1 MKTKRLIALILT
13 LLLMASLNLTVAA
26 SVESSAD
33 RQTVGRYLVTLD
45 ESDATARGRI
55 AALTQIQHGKVLHAY
70 QNISALAVELPQA
83 ALAALTRDPAVKTIE
98 PDAIATISASEDEL
112 AASWGVDHI
121 DAEQTWSAE
130 TGAGVTGAGIDV
142 AVIDTGID
150 KEHPDLAGAVVGGIS
165 FLNNGVTSENFFDD
179 NGHGTHV
186 AGIIGAR
193 DNLTGVVGVAP
204 NVNLYIAK
212 VLDSSGSGYYSD
224 IIAGVDWAINKG
236 VDVINM
242 SLGGTYDSPALKA
255 MVDHAYYDA
264 KIVVVAAAGNSGGN
278 VRKDTVNYPAKYES
292 VIAVAATDSSD
303 VRADFSSTGPA
314 VEISAPGV
322 GIKSTIPGG
331 GYATW
336 SGTSMASPHV
346 AGAVALLKA
355 AHPADA
361 ASALRTRLAEMADDL
376 GTAERDVL
384 YGYGLV
390 DAHMTGA
397 TSEPS
402 QFSTS
407 TTVSAGDGDF
417 AVGEKVPIQV
427 SVIIKSTG
435 LSSVSGAQVSVVISN
450 SSLSYSKTITAT
462 TDASGHVTI
471 SFRTNKIPTGTYTVL
486 ATTEEGFLDGIPYS
500 GSEGCCEFV
509 LK

>member
-26 SVESSAD
+26 AVESPAD

-45 ESDATARGRI
+45 VSDITARGRI
-55 AALTQIQHGKVLHAY
+55 AALTQIQQGKVLHTY

-165 FLNNGVTSENFFDD
+165 FLNNGVTSTKYRDD

-186 AGIIGAR
+186 AGTIGAR
-193 DNLTGVVGVAP
+193 DNGTGVVGVAP
-204 NVNLYIAK
+204 QVRLYAVK
-212 VLDSSGSGYYSD
+212 VLDRTGSGYYSD
-224 IIAGVDWAINKG
+224 IIAGIDWAISKK
-236 VDVINM
+236 VDIINM
-242 SLGGTYDSPALKA
+242 SLGGPADLDSLKA
-255 MVDHAYYDA
+255 VCDKAYNSG
-264 KIVVVAAAGNSGGN
+264 IVVVAAAGNDGG
-278 VRKDTVNYPAKYES
+278 VLGEDTVGYPAHYES
-292 VIAVAATDSSD
+292 VIAVAATDNTD
-303 VRADFSSTGPA
+303 LRAYFSSTGPA

-346 AGAVALLKA
+346 AGTVALLKA

-390 DAHMTGA
+390 DAHMAGA

-427 SVIIKSTG
+427 AVKKSTD

-450 SSLSYSKTITAT
+450 SSAGYSKTITAT
-462 TDASGHVTI
+462 TDANGQVTI
-471 SFRTNKIPTGTYTVL
+471 SFRTNKIPTGTYTVW
-486 ATTEEGFLDGIPYS
+486 AKTIGGFLDGIPYS